1 MSKHCALLLSVAL
14 LLVSTGRAETVV
26 VRADWE
32 KTRAMLTRGK
42 FRPRSGVE
50 LKSSQRV
57 MLTPDRGEFQPRKR
71 TEVELKPSKWV
82 KGELIE
88 ATGAGLQIVFREHE
102 ISIAREDIRRIRLV
116 PRKTNRRIGLWVGIP
131 AGIVAG
137 FTAAKAICSAGG
149 GCTNAGALTLLIGTP
164 MAVIYV
170 FHKLGGAGRPQG
182 RAG

>member
-50 LKSSQRV
+50 LK
-57 MLTPDRGEFQPRKR
+57 
-71 TEVELKPSKWV
+71 PSKWV

-102 ISIAREDIRRIRLV
+102 ISIAREDLRRIRLV

-170 FHKLGGAGRPQG
+170 FHKLGGGQQEVLTCDSCS
-182 RAG
+182 